1 MLMRQITNMEKKMKN
16 KRYKIIKGLFYF
28 EIVDKRINRLVGSQ
42 ETLAAAKKIIK
53 KLEGGK

>member
-1 MLMRQITNMEKKMKN
+1 MEKKMKN